1 MALSKHPNVLKVYG
15 SFVNG
20 AKLYIATPYLS
31 GGKKKKK
38 KKNKLIIRRYL
49 SHAPK

>member
-20 AKLYIATPYLS
+20 SKLYIATPYLS
-31 GGKKKKK
+31 GGIEKIYDWFYIYSHT
-38 KKNKLIIRRYL
+38 IIL
-49 SHAPK
+49 

>member
-20 AKLYIATPYLS
+20 SKLYIATPYLS
-31 GGKKKKK
+31 GGKAFFYYF
-38 KKNKLIIRRYL
+38 LFFGDIL
-49 SHAPK
+49 TL